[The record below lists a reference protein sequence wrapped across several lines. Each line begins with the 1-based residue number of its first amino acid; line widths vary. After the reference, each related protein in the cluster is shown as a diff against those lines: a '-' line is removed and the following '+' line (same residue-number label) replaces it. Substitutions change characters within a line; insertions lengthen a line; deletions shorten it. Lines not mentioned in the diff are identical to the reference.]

1 MKGQAGATMVEL
13 ITAVA
18 VTGMIVSFL
27 GTAVYH
33 IIAVSEYGND
43 EFTALHELQNAAYWF
58 SKDGQEAKAA
68 VGGSQLV
75 LTLTDNSTVTYT
87 LVGNN
92 LQRTAAGQQTILA
105 RNISSNSS
113 FSVNDRLVTMRLI
126 SVPPGRA
133 NVSENGTY
141 MINLRSVEVEG

>member
-1 MKGQAGATMVEL
+1 MKSQAGATMVEL

-18 VTGMIVSFL
+18 ITGIIVAFL

-33 IIAVSEYGND
+33 IMTVSEYGND

-68 VGGSQLV
+68 VGGSHLV

-87 LVGNN
+87 LVGSN
-92 LQRTAAGQQTILA
+92 LQRTAAGQQIILA
-105 RNISSNSS
+105 RNISSAA
-113 FSVNDRLVTMRLI
+113 FSVNNRLATMSLI
-126 SVPPGRA
+126 SAPPGRN

-141 MINLRSVEVEG
+141 MINLRPIEVEG